1 MSQEFGNLILNDAPD
16 RIVIDTEITVY
27 QPIARSNN
35 HTPRNIGMYRP
46 DIIRNMGRCL
56 ADQFEIAQRSV
67 VIQATGF
74 KTYLVEI
81 MRNTCTFSAKLIMS
95 VR

>member
-1 MSQEFGNLILNDAPD
+1 MC
-16 RIVIDTEITVY
+16 
-27 QPIARSNN
+27 
-35 HTPRNIGMYRP
+35 RP

-74 KTYLVEI
+74 KAYLVEI
-81 MRNTCTFSAKLIMS
+81 MRNTYTFSAKLIMS

>member
-1 MSQEFGNLILNDAPD
+1 
-16 RIVIDTEITVY
+16 
-27 QPIARSNN
+27 
-35 HTPRNIGMYRP
+35 MYRP

-74 KTYLVEI
+74 KAYLVEY
-81 MRNTCTFSAKLIMS
+81 TCTFSAKLIMS